1 MSKKRILIVEDDLGI
16 QTLTKFCLE
25 MDDSWAV
32 ILADNGEEGLFKALT
47 LSPDVILLDLI
58 LPDLSE
64 IEILDRLSYN
74 QHTANIP
81 IVLFTAKLLNGEII
95 KHEDS
100 NVVGIISKPYN
111 SLTLSADIHNIL
123 KSVGANCRLPLQ
135 EALSTNH

>member
-1 MSKKRILIVEDDLGI
+1 MSKKRILMVEDDLEI

-25 MDDSWAV
+25 MDDSWEV
-32 ILADNGEEGLFKALT
+32 ILADNGEEGWFKALT

-64 IEILDRLSYN
+64 VEILDRLSDN
-74 QHTANIP
+74 QHTAQIP
-81 IVLFTAKLLNGEII
+81 IVLFTAKLLNGEKI
-95 KHEDS
+95 KHENS

-123 KSVGANCRLPLQ
+123 KSVGGNGRSPLL
-135 EALSTNH
+135 ESIVH